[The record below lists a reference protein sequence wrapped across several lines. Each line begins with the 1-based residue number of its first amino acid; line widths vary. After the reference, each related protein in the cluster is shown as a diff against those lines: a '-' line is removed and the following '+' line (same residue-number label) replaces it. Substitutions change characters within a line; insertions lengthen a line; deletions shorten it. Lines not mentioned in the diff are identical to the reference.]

1 MGNRK
6 KRIRKLIYQ
15 NRSFGISK
23 KMPILLFTLLFSSLM
38 ILGSTYAWFTSE
50 DTKKNEF
57 VGGRLAAEI
66 VEEFEANYQWQPAM
80 TTVKK
85 ISVENTG
92 DIPAFVRLSLYE
104 YLLLFKVDTT
114 DQTGNGNL
122 VRNQVAKDP
131 VVDGNKIETWQKAAE
146 KGGTYESENTFFLA
160 KKAVI
165 PKLDEPYIYQD
176 SERDRSLFKWFQ
188 LEFREPI
195 YTSLPP
201 PGTKKYW
208 LYQEGYFYY
217 SELLE
222 PKETSEYLLKNV
234 HLSQSAPNSYKGV
247 LYQLNPTM
255 DAHDATSLLFSA
267 WKIPKD
273 SQAYQLFFEKIQK

>member
-6 KRIRKLIYQ
+6 KRIQQLIYK
-15 NRSFGISK
+15 NHSFGISK
-23 KMPILLFTLLFSSLM
+23 KIPILLFTLLFSCLM
-38 ILGSTYAWFTSE
+38 VLGSTYAWFTSE

-66 VEEFEANYQWQPAM
+66 VEEFESNYQWQPEM

-92 DIPAFVRLSLYE
+92 EIPTFVRVSLYE
-104 YLLLFKVDTT
+104 YLLLFQVDTT

-122 VRNQVAKDP
+122 VRNQIAKDP
-131 VVDGNKIETWQKAAE
+131 IVNEKKTETWGKAAE
-146 KGGTYESENTFFLA
+146 KGGTYEIENTFFLA

-165 PKLDEPYIYQD
+165 PTLDELYMYQD
-176 SERDRSLFKWFQ
+176 NERDSSLFKWFQ
-188 LEFREPI
+188 LEFCEPL
-195 YTSLPP
+195 YTSIPP
-201 PGTKKYW
+201 PGTKNYW

-217 SELLE
+217 SELLK
-222 PKETSEYLLKNV
+222 PKETSELLLKNV
-234 HLSQSAPNSYKGV
+234 HLSQSTPNSYKGV
-247 LYQLNPTM
+247 LYQLNPIM

-267 WKIPKD
+267 WEIPKG
-273 SQAYQLFFEKIQK
+273 SQAYQLFYQQIQK